1 MAKLKKKKKEQI
13 TRSARRNILKW
24 KFEKEHRRKAE
35 NNKNNE
41 NEIIKEVKLFWKR
54 LQWKM
59 GKEDSAYR

>member
-1 MAKLKKKKKEQI
+1 MK
-13 TRSARRNILKW
+13 RSARRNILKW